1 MKIVGKTDIGTG
13 RTENQDNYRAGRMRD
28 DTAWAVVCDGMGG
41 AAAGALASS
50 VAVTVLEE
58 ELVCGLQSDLP
69 TAGIRELLE
78 KAVRCANS
86 KVFSLSQAEIDKRGM
101 GTTLVAAVLKN
112 NKIHIVHAGDSRAY
126 LFHGGML
133 DRLTK
138 DHSIVQELVEN
149 GTLTEAEAASHPK
162 KNLITRALGVQETLE
177 LDYSERQLRAGDV
190 LLLCSDGLTN
200 AAAEEELCKI
210 LEKTEFFDT
219 AKAMIQLALSADGQD
234 NITALLVKA
243 EQAEEK

>member
-1 MKIVGKTDIGTG
+1 
-13 RTENQDNYRAGRMRD
+13 
-28 DTAWAVVCDGMGG
+28 
-41 AAAGALASS
+41 
-50 VAVTVLEE
+50 
-58 ELVCGLQSDLP
+58 
-69 TAGIRELLE
+69 
-78 KAVRCANS
+78 
-86 KVFSLSQAEIDKRGM
+86 
-101 GTTLVAAVLKN
+101 
-112 NKIHIVHAGDSRAY
+112 
-126 LFHGGML
+126 
-133 DRLTK
+133 
-138 DHSIVQELVEN
+138 HSIVQELVEN